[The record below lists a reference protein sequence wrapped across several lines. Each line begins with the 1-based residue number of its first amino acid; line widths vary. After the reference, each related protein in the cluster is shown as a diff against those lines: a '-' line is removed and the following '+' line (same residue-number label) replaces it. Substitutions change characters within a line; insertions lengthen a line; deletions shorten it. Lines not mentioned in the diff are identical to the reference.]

1 MYHIKR
7 AASGSFGKE
16 RCKSHRV
23 TDVWSTL
30 YEIHRS
36 RSFYEKLV
44 HVVGSGNR
52 RFVTM
57 NWTIK
62 LFSYSDTIYLKRSG
76 FLVV

>member
-1 MYHIKR
+1 MHHIKR

-16 RCKSHRV
+16 RCKSHRA
-23 TDVWSTL
+23 TDVCSSL